1 MLKTISHQSNSH
13 STEHSLVAS
22 CCSLPQISY
31 CVLKRNMIVEQFKIF
46 VGLGLQ
52 IQMEFGVDQK
62 QTSLFLSA
70 AVAN

>member
-1 MLKTISHQSNSH
+1 
-13 STEHSLVAS
+13 
-22 CCSLPQISY
+22 
-31 CVLKRNMIVEQFKIF
+31 MIVEQFKIF